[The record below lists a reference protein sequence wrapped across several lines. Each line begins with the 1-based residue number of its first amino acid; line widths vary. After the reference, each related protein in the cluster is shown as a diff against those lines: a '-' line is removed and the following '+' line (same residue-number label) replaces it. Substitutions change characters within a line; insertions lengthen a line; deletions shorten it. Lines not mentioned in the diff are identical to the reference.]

1 MESEPRKLFIG
12 GFPRET
18 TEEALKLHF
27 NQYGVV
33 QDCQVIKDRV
43 TGKGRGFGFVTFKDP
58 SVADRVLCDLHN
70 ILGKR
75 VRLIPTSLIFYL
87 FRVDNAFLVEV
98 KLAIPKGERSQKQYY
113 QGCLN
118 SLQQQKNGV
127 CMNTCNGS
135 SEYNKKIFVGG
146 LPPGLTEEEFKN
158 YFEKFGTVVD
168 ACFIYDKQNN
178 RPRGFGFVTF
188 DSLEAVEEALH
199 GGYHELNEKTVEVKR
214 AEPKDRNTSYTS
226 NRGTYDD
233 AGLNF
238 GGFWVCPL
246 YTCLPPYGILPG
258 YNSVMNPHHV
268 GGLPGVFNGYG
279 YGTYLCYGSPV
290 HYPAGISNSA
300 CDNCEASRF
309 AGLQDAAGK
318 CVRKKKNDN
327 ALWLEPNGAEDK
339 ETPEAHSMPC
349 NSGNQEPGTSISYSS
364 SYTDDDGDTEVPT
377 LASLHLMDN
386 PSSAQSNISENQIG
400 ADGQVYSC
408 DSS

>member
-12 GFPRET
+12 GLPRET
-18 TEEALKLHF
+18 TEEALMLHF

-58 SVADRVLCDLHN
+58 SMADRVLCDLHN

-75 VRLIPTSLIFYL
+75 V
-87 FRVDNAFLVEV
+87 EV
-98 KLAIPKGERSQKQYY
+98 KLAIPKGERPQKQYY

-118 SLQQQKNGV
+118 SLQQHKNGV
-127 CMNTCNGS
+127 CMNTCIGS

-146 LPPGLTEEEFKN
+146 LPPSLKEEEFKN
-158 YFEKFGTVVD
+158 YFQKFGTVVD

-188 DSLEAVEEALH
+188 DSQEAVEKALH

-214 AEPKDRNTSYTS
+214 AEPKDRNTGYTS
-226 NRGTYDD
+226 NRGTYD

-246 YTCLPPYGILPG
+246 YTSLPPYGILPG
-258 YNSVMNPHHV
+258 NNSVMNPHHV
-268 GGLPGVFNGYG
+268 GGLPGVFNGFD
-279 YGTYLCYGSPV
+279 YGTYLCYGSPE
-290 HYPAGISNSA
+290 HYPAGISNGA
-300 CDNCEASRF
+300 CDNWGASRF

-318 CVRKKKNDN
+318 CVRKKMTDN

-339 ETPEAHSMPC
+339 ETPEVHSMPC

-377 LASLHLMDN
+377 LASLNLIDN
-386 PSSAQSNISENQIG
+386 PSSVQSSVSENQMR
-400 ADGQVYSC
+400 ADGQVCSC